1 MCGGILGDVG
11 SFVKDTAGEIV
22 DHPGKSLGTL
32 FGVPGYDPFFG
43 GLFNSK
49 NTLVGPTG
57 DFTGST
63 WNQMAQAN
71 PQDNGILNT
80 MQSVNGVADQIAP
93 AIAGGFALG
102 GVGGLGSA
110 SEAAGASAT
119 STPEDLMAAYTSGAE
134 AGTGGALGTAG
145 GAGAGD
151 LSGFGSDMGSGAP
164 MGFGGGSSGDI
175 SGALGG
181 VSGGSGAATP
191 TASLTDPMSG
201 GTLGNGIAP
210 QAATPDAQGSLS
222 SLYGP
227 NSTASGAPM
236 GQAIDSSTG
245 GVNMEGSQ
253 LGSTFAQPSSGQM
266 MGAAAGEGTPATW
279 AGGNSSMQGLQ
290 DIYNQVSPW
299 VSGAKDIMSGL
310 QQYKQM
316 NQQKGYLNSI
326 NQMYAPNSPYA
337 QQMQQTLARTDAA
350 AGRNSQYGNRAVQ
363 LAAALTNDRTRALT
377 SPSYYGANNAAG
389 AGNTNVL
396 NGLFNDF
403 GQAAS
408 NPAVRSGI
416 NSLGSSALN
425 SLGSLFSGW

>member
-43 GLFNSK
+43 GLFNQQHS
-49 NTLVGPTG
+49 LVGPTG
-57 DFTGST
+57 DFTSSS
-63 WNQMAQAN
+63 WNDMAQAH
-71 PQDNGILNT
+71 PDDSGVLNT

-102 GVGGLGSA
+102 GAAGLGSA

-119 STPEDLMAAYTSGAE
+119 STPEDLMAAYTGSAG
-134 AGTGGALGTAG
+134 AGTGGALGAAG
-145 GAGAGD
+145 GGAAD
-151 LSGFGSDMGSGAP
+151 LGGSVGTGAP
-164 MGFGGGSSGDI
+164 MGFGGGDL
-175 SGALGG
+175 SGALSGSTGG
-181 VSGGSGAATP
+181 GAMTSAP
-191 TASLTDPMSG
+191 SLADPMSG
-201 GTLGNGIAP
+201 GTLGNGIAA

-227 NSTASGAPM
+227 NSTASGSPM
-236 GQAIDSSTG
+236 GQAIDANTA

-253 LGSTFAQPSSGQM
+253 LGSTFAQPSSAQM
-266 MGAAAGEGTPATW
+266 MSSAGSAGTPATW
-279 AGGNSSMQGLQ
+279 GGGNSTLQGLS
-290 DIYNQVSPW
+290 DLYSKVSPW
-299 VSGAKDIMSGL
+299 VSGAKDIMSGI
-310 QQYKQM
+310 QSFKN
-316 NQQKGYLNSI
+316 NQAQRGYVSQI

-337 QQMQQTLARTDAA
+337 QQMAQTLARQDAA

-363 LAAALTNDRTRALT
+363 LAAALTQDQSRALT
-377 SPSYYGANNAAG
+377 SNPYYSATSQAG

-396 NGLFNDF
+396 NGLFNSF

-408 NPAVRSGI
+408 NPAIRGGI
-416 NSLGSSALN
+416 NQLGSSAFNGL
-425 SLGSLFSGW
+425 SSLFGGF